1 MRYIGRKYLILLL
14 VLVILGGITYYNIK
28 EIIESYIPY
37 QRSLN
42 NTTSK
47 SNLVGYHDVV
57 IYYENNSRRFILN
70 ENNISI
76 SYGLV
81 DYPGFIFKWTY
92 REFYNWSDIV
102 VLGEVI
108 NSTSYWI
115 YQHPTKAGPAGIQ
128 FTIHR
133 IKILKSF
140 KGSIRGKYI
149 CIFNFFEGLDSLSK
163 PEKYILPEDCPLLKH
178 GEI

>member
-115 YQHPTKAGPAGIQ
+115 YQHPTKAGQQEYSLRSIG
-128 FTIHR
+128 
-133 IKILKSF
+133 LKSL
-140 KGSIRGKYI
+140 
-149 CIFNFFEGLDSLSK
+149 NH
-163 PEKYILPEDCPLLKH
+163 LKVV
-178 GEI
+178 